1 MRRCQRL
8 PEVTHPVDSTRPVLD
23 IIKSHARPPTA
34 EASIKRC
41 IFDSAASCA
50 GDTAVLILKQTGDD
64 FLNRA
69 GVSTAEIRVLQLI
82 DFTSA
87 ITVFGC
93 NACVLF

>member
-50 GDTAVLILKQTGDD
+50 GDTAVLVLKQTGDD

-69 GVSTAEIRVLQLI
+69 VCFDGRDKGL
-82 DFTSA
+82 
-87 ITVFGC
+87 
-93 NACVLF
+93 

>member
-50 GDTAVLILKQTGDD
+50 GDTAVLVLKQTGDD

-69 GVSTAEIRVLQLI
+69 CVSTAEIRVLQLI

-87 ITVFGC
+87 ITVIR
-93 NACVLF
+93 